1 MTERPLVFRVAAM
14 VAAGVLVTYLWLP
27 VEHRL
32 DLATVAIAVVP
43 LTFLAG
49 ILLYRPPGRAIW
61 WTLLVGTAAWGILSL
76 PLTLMRAELVGG
88 VLVGDVM
95 SIVGYVVV
103 IAGVVSASGRVT
115 SEAARSVA
123 LDGTIFGLGCAA
135 VIWSFAAETQATE
148 SSIAFT
154 TVTSPLLDLLVI
166 IAASRIV
173 LTSGGAPSPVLL
185 VLGMSAMTVGDVLQL
200 ADPIRVQGG
209 YSSAVF
215 WYVVSAFVAGL
226 GALHPSMARF
236 AGRSRR
242 PSAGLERIQLTVL
255 AVAAVMPPLMLL
267 REHDR
272 PQGLSAW
279 PLLLMT
285 AVVFGLVM
293 LRLGRMMRLVDQQR
307 GQLQALA
314 RTDHLTSLPNRR
326 TGEAEMHRMVAE
338 AVEQDVSLVVALLD
352 LDHFKGFND
361 LHGHPAGD
369 RLLETTASAW
379 RRSLPP
385 DVFLSRHGGEE
396 FLMLAKGRHP
406 DNVRL
411 LLEGLR
417 GAAQTGQTFSGGV
430 AVWDGIESVAAM
442 VARADVALYAAKAGG
457 RDAVRFSEVRPVV
470 LQGVDA

>member
-1 MTERPLVFRVAAM
+1 MKERQLVFRLATTI
-14 VAAGVLVTYLWLP
+14 AAGVLVTYLWVP
-27 VEHRL
+27 VEERL
-32 DLATVAIAVVP
+32 DLARVAIAVVP

-61 WTLLVGTAAWGILSL
+61 WCLLVGTGAWGLLTL
-76 PLTLMRAELVGG
+76 PLPAMRAEVLPG
-88 VLVGDVM
+88 VLVSDLL

-103 IAGVVSASGRVT
+103 IGGVVSASGRVT

-135 VIWSFAAETQATE
+135 VIWSFAAETQVAT
-148 SSIAFT
+148 SASAFS
-154 TVTSPLLDLLVI
+154 TVSSPLLDLLVI

-173 LTSGGAPSPVLL
+173 LTSGGAPAPVLL
-185 VLGMSAMTVGDVLQL
+185 VLGLSAKTVGDVLQVV
-200 ADPIRVQGG
+200 DPIRVQGG
-209 YSSAVF
+209 YSSAMF
-215 WYVVSAFVAGL
+215 WYVLSALVSGL

-236 AGRSRR
+236 AVRSHK
-242 PSAGLERIQLTVL
+242 PSAGLERIHLSVL

-267 REHDR
+267 RQHDR

-279 PLLLMT
+279 PLLVMT
-285 AVVFGLVM
+285 AVVFDLVM

-307 GQLQALA
+307 DQLQSLA

-326 TGEAEMHRMVAE
+326 TGEAEMRRMVAE
-338 AVEQDVSLVVALLD
+338 AIEQDVPLVVALLD
-352 LDHFKGFND
+352 LDHFKAYND

-417 GAAQTGQTFSGGV
+417 GAARTGQTFSGGV

-457 RDAVRFSEVRPVV
+457 RDAVRFSETRPVV
-470 LQGVDA
+470 LDQADA

>member
-1 MTERPLVFRVAAM
+1 MATDVAPQLTTE
-14 VAAGVLVTYLWLP
+14 
-27 VEHRL
+27 
-32 DLATVAIAVVP
+32 
-43 LTFLAG
+43 
-49 ILLYRPPGRAIW
+49 
-61 WTLLVGTAAWGILSL
+61 
-76 PLTLMRAELVGG
+76 EL
-88 VLVGDVM
+88 
-95 SIVGYVVV
+95 
-103 IAGVVSASGRVT
+103 
-115 SEAARSVA
+115 E
-123 LDGTIFGLGCAA
+123 
-135 VIWSFAAETQATE
+135 
-148 SSIAFT
+148 
-154 TVTSPLLDLLVI
+154 
-166 IAASRIV
+166 
-173 LTSGGAPSPVLL
+173 
-185 VLGMSAMTVGDVLQL
+185 
-200 ADPIRVQGG
+200 
-209 YSSAVF
+209 
-215 WYVVSAFVAGL
+215 
-226 GALHPSMARF
+226 
-236 AGRSRR
+236 
-242 PSAGLERIQLTVL
+242 AGLERIQLTVL